1 MFTTHNPDAVA
12 GPHGEYS
19 HGVDVPAG
27 AGWLSLAGQVGTRA
41 DGSVPEDV
49 GEQCEWVFRNIFAIL
64 KAAGMGPEN
73 LVTMTS
79 YLTSQD
85 YWPAYRE
92 AKARMIGA
100 VRPTSTLVVIPALAL
115 PEWKVE
121 ITAWAARPA

>member
-1 MFTTHNPDAVA
+1 MFTTYNPDSVA

-19 HGVDVPAG
+19 HGVDVAAG
-27 AGWLSLAGQVGTRA
+27 ARWLSLAGQVGTRT
-41 DGSVPEDV
+41 DGSVPEDA
-49 GEQCEWVFRNIFAIL
+49 GEQCEWVFRNIFAVL
-64 KAAGMGPEN
+64 EAAGMGPEH

-85 YWPAYRE
+85 YWPVYRA

-100 VRPTSTLVVIPALAL
+100 ARPSSTLLVIPALAL

-121 ITAWAARPA
+121 ITAWAAKA